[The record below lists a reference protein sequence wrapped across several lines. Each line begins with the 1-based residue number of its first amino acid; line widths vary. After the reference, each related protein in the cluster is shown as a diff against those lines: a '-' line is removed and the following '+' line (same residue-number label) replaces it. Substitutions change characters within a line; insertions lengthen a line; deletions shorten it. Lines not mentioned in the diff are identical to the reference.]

1 MFLRIDGGRF
11 RISNTTSQGAH
22 YRRFLALM
30 VGALGSP
37 TLPPRGPVADVL
49 HLSGS
54 RSQISGNASQWATM
68 SRTFLSKSFLGSLRS

>member
-1 MFLRIDGGRF
+1 
-11 RISNTTSQGAH
+11 
-22 YRRFLALM
+22 M
-30 VGALGSP
+30 VDALGSP